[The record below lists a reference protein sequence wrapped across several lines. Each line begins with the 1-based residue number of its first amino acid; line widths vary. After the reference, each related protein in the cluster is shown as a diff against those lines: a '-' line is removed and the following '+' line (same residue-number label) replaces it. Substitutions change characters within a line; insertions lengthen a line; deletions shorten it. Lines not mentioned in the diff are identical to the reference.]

1 MTIGILKEIAG
12 ENRVAMLPES
22 VATLVKMNVAMLV
35 ETGAGLTAFA
45 SDKEYTEAGATIDTK
60 EKVIAGA
67 DLLIKIQPPTADELA
82 LMKDGQVIM
91 AVLNPYF
98 NFDLVKQLA
107 AKNITGFSMD
117 VVPRTTRA
125 QAMDILSSMAT
136 VAGYKAVL
144 TAANTL
150 PKFFPMFM
158 TAAGTIKPANM
169 LILGAGVAGLQAI
182 ATSRKL
188 GAVVYVFDVR
198 AAVKEEVVGLGG
210 KFVEVEGAIDD
221 KAAGGYAVEQTDEFK
236 ARQAQAIH
244 DQAVKSDVVICTAQI
259 PGRRAP
265 LLLKKETV
273 EAMKPGSVIIDL
285 AASTGGNCELTKDN
299 QTVVHNGV
307 KIIGNSQLPTD
318 MPTDASR
325 MYGKNMINFL
335 KLIITKEGAMN
346 LNWDDDIVKGTAV
359 THGKEIVHER
369 VKSVINS

>member
-1 MTIGILKEIAG
+1 MTIGILKETTG
-12 ENRVAMLPES
+12 ENRVGMLPES
-22 VATLVKMNVAMLV
+22 VATLVKMNVTMLV
-35 ETGAGLTAFA
+35 EAGAGLTAFA
-45 SDKEYTEAGATIDTK
+45 SDAEYELAGASIATK
-60 EKVIAGA
+60 AKVIAGA
-67 DLLIKIQPPTADELA
+67 DVLIKIQPPTPEEIA

-98 NFDLVKQLA
+98 NTDLVKQLA

-117 VVPRTTRA
+117 VVPRTSRA

-210 KFVEVEGAIDD
+210 KFVEVEGALDD
-221 KAAGGYAVEQTDEFK
+221 KAAGGYAVEQTDDFK

-299 QTVVHNGV
+299 ETIAHNGV
-307 KIIGNSQLPTD
+307 KIIGNSQFPTD

-335 KLIITKEGAMN
+335 KLIITKEGALH

-369 VKSVINS
+369 VKALIGA